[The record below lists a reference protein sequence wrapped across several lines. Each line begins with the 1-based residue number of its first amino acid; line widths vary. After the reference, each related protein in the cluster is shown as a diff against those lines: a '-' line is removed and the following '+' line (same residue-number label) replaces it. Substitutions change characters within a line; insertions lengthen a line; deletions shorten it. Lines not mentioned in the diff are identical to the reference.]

1 MWWSDTRRWKCAPR
15 GTAERT
21 AERSHLHAASC
32 SSILDG
38 RTRPNSRPRSP
49 VGWVPV
55 RKHLENIYAKLGVPT
70 RTAAVTRFLGVLDDE
85 ACDYF
90 AQIVLNCSN
99 GCLHALQ

>member
-1 MWWSDTRRWKCAPR
+1 MWWSDTRRRKCAPR

-49 VGWVPV
+49 GGCGPF
-55 RKHLENIYAKLGVPT
+55 RKHLETIDAKIGFHT
-70 RTAAVTRFLGVLDDE
+70 RKAAVTRFLGVLDDE